1 MSPSR
6 TRQPVARLHDRREVV
21 TAGLVS
27 GGIVLGTLLLIWMM
41 RPATPG
47 EPGSGG
53 LMTRQPRVSLLVI
66 LTIVTAVI
74 VIWWIGR
81 DSRSRRFSARQLIA
95 FSMVLLLIGASIAA
109 VVWPGGLVRE
119 YPSRSQ
125 PLIDV
130 PVPTSGISV
139 PGESTTPPT
148 TTAAPTP
155 TTGSP

>member
-1 MSPSR
+1 
-6 TRQPVARLHDRREVV
+6 
-21 TAGLVS
+21 
-27 GGIVLGTLLLIWMM
+27 
-41 RPATPG
+41 
-47 EPGSGG
+47 
-53 LMTRQPRVSLLVI
+53 MTRQPRVSLLVI

-81 DSRSRRFSARQLIA
+81 DSKSRRIGARQLIA

-109 VVWPGGLVRE
+109 VVWPGGLVRD
-119 YPSRSQ
+119 YPSQSQ

-139 PGESTTPPT
+139 PDESTTTPPT